1 MPRKLDI
8 ACLQTRPMPD
18 FSSALDEALPLAQT
32 AVNAGADIIFLPE
45 YCGGLKSEG
54 AAVIPPSAP
63 EENHMFLHNMQEFA
77 RKHQVWLNLGSI
89 AVDGPDG
96 RIINRGYMIDDSG
109 ELRGHYDKIHMFD
122 VHLSEAEVYLESTH
136 VSPGCKAVI
145 HDTPFARIGHTICY
159 DLRFP
164 GLFRNLAQAGAEIII
179 CPAAFTK
186 RTGQAHWHILNQARA
201 IETTR
206 FIISPCAIGPIPGGG
221 ESYGHSLVVSPW
233 GEIISDGGNLPGV
246 VQARIDLDKVA
257 ESEAR
262 IPSLTGGR
270 EYTFV
275 TDQKRSH
282 S

>member
-1 MPRKLDI
+1 MSRMLDI

-18 FSSALDEALPLAQT
+18 FTSALGEALPLAHA
-32 AVNAGADIIFLPE
+32 AVKAGADIIFLPE

-54 AAVIPPSAP
+54 SAVVPPSAP
-63 EENHMFLHNMQEFA
+63 EERHIFLHNMQEFA

-96 RIINRGYMIDDSG
+96 RIINRGYMIDDRG
-109 ELRGHYDKIHMFD
+109 ELRSHYDKIHMFD
-122 VHLSEAEVYLESTH
+122 VYLSQAETYLESTH
-136 VSPGCKAVI
+136 VNPGCEAVI

-164 GLFRNLAQAGAEIII
+164 GLFRQLAQAGAEIII

-186 RTGQAHWHILNQARA
+186 RTGEAHWHILNQARA

-233 GEIISDGGNLPGV
+233 GEVISDGGNLPGV
-246 VQARIDLDKVA
+246 VQARIDLDMVA
-257 ESEAR
+257 KTESR
-262 IPSLTGGR
+262 IPSLTGDR
-270 EYTFV
+270 DYTLGAN
-275 TDQKRSH
+275 Q
-282 S
+282 